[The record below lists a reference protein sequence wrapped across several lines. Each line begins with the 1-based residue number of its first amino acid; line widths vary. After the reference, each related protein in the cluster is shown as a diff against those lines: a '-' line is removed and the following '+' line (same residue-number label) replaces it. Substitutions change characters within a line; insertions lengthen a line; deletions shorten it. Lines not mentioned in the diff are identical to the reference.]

1 MATNP
6 GNAAAAEDGMAVGNA
21 LLAALQRQRDEA
33 LNRLAHTEANNTVL
47 QAQNAALIVK
57 IKEMEDAA
65 ADEDLDPTPYDE
77 VDHAVS

>member
-1 MATNP
+1 MGAQ
-6 GNAAAAEDGMAVGNA
+6 EDGIAVGNA

-47 QAQNAALIVK
+47 TAQNEVLREK
-57 IKEMEDAA
+57 IKGMEDAA
-65 ADEDLDPTPYDE
+65 VDDNLDATPEDE